1 VSLSV
6 LVVGVLVW
14 VAVAGGLR
22 ITVDLDRRLVGWY
35 RGESLNGCYR
45 HQVAGSPTARL
56 KATLTDPRLWADLR
70 WLVLNSVFGFA
81 VATVALAVTVEVVS
95 LVAMPLWWW
104 AISDPKHQYA
114 TLNLGLYTVTSTG
127 WGRSRSASTG
137 QSQGSTAG
145 WHSVTWSELARL
157 RVGDRRPSF
166 VGHRRGRRR
175 TRRGN
180 ASAGSLQRPSSVTGS
195 PSLGVV
201 RAGCNHSPTGRST
214 EGSGR
219 LLVLSRCAAE

>member
-127 WGRSRSASTG
+127 WALVTAALGLALAPIALGINRAVARVHSRVA
-137 QSQGSTAG
+137 
-145 WHSVTWSELARL
+145 
-157 RVGDRRPSF
+157 
-166 VGHRRGRRR
+166 
-175 TRRGN
+175 
-180 ASAGSLQRPSSVTGS
+180 QRH
-195 PSLGVV
+195 VV
-201 RAGCNHSPTGRST
+201 
-214 EGSGR
+214 
-219 LLVLSRCAAE
+219 